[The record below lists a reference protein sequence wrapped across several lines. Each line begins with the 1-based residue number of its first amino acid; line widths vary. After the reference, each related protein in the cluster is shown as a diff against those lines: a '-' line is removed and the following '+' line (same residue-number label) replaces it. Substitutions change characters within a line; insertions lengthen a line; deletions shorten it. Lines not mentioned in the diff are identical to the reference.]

1 MSASASLLVTT
12 SQLAVL
18 IKLAECFNADGL
30 VDAADA
36 DRRETTRG
44 YQFSDRP
51 AGFRIVRRIE
61 KNGELRLAVCRRFE
75 RLDTY
80 AAAGF
85 NELSSFGRRPGND
98 LPRRL
103 VGPDNLLKAA
113 LAVERDRVG
122 WIDNDLSDK

>member
-36 DRRETTRG
+36 DRRETTRS

-80 AAAGF
+80 AAEGF
-85 NELSSFGRRPGND
+85 NELSSFGRQPSND
-98 LPRRL
+98 LPR
-103 VGPDNLLKAA
+103 
-113 LAVERDRVG
+113 
-122 WIDNDLSDK
+122 

>member
-36 DRRETTRG
+36 DRRETIRR
-44 YQFSDRP
+44 YQFCNRF

-61 KNGELRLAVCRRFE
+61 KNGELRLAVCGGFE
-75 RLDTY
+75 RLNAY
-80 AAAGF
+80 AAEGL
-85 NELSSFGRRPGND
+85 NELGSSGSSS
-98 LPRRL
+98 
-103 VGPDNLLKAA
+103 
-113 LAVERDRVG
+113 ER
-122 WIDNDLSDK
+122 